1 MQLPTLASGFLA
13 LAALAHAA
21 QLSQITNFGAN
32 PSGAKMY
39 LYVPDKLAANPPI
52 VVAIHYCTGTAQAY
66 FTGTPYARLA
76 DTHGFIV
83 IYPESP
89 YSGGCWD
96 VSSPASL
103 THNGGGNSNAIANMV
118 QWTLSQ
124 PHYAADPSRVF
135 AVGTSSGAMMTNV
148 LAATYP
154 ALFRAGSA
162 YAGVPAGCFSTGTEA
177 GWNSTCANG
186 RSVAT
191 QDAWAATARAMG
203 PAGYAGPR
211 PRMRVS
217 HGSADDVIY
226 PQNFNETLKQWA
238 GVFGYAYGA
247 PREALAGVPRAGW
260 TTHVYGENLVG
271 VYGAGVTHDIPIDGA
286 ADMEWFGITGGGGAV
301 TTTTRVASSTLVTLT
316 TTTRTSSAAAVT
328 TTAPAL
334 GGCAAARWAQ
344 CGGIG
349 FGGCKTCVAPYTCK
363 FSNDWYSQCL

>member
-1 MQLPTLASGFLA
+1 MQLPTLTSGFLA
-13 LAALAHAA
+13 LAALSEAA
-21 QLSQITNFGAN
+21 QLTQISNFGNN
-32 PSGAKMY
+32 PSGARMF
-39 LYVPDKLAANPPI
+39 LYVPDKLAANPPV

-103 THNGGGNSNAIANMV
+103 THNGTGNSNAIATMV
-118 QWTLSQ
+118 RWTLSNPQ
-124 PHYAADPSRVF
+124 YAADASRVF

-154 ALFRAGSA
+154 GLFRAASA

-177 GWNSTCANG
+177 GWNSTCATG
-186 RSVAT
+186 RSIAT
-191 QDAWAATARAMG
+191 PEAWAATARAMG

-211 PRMRVS
+211 PRMRIS
-217 HGSADDVIY
+217 HGSADDIIL
-226 PQNFNETLKQWA
+226 PQNFNETMKQWA
-238 GVFGYAYGA
+238 GVLGHTYGA
-247 PREALAGVPRAGW
+247 PRETLAGVPRAGY
-260 TTHVYGENLVG
+260 TKYVYGDDLVG

-286 ADMEWFGITGGGGAV
+286 ADMEWFGITGGGGGAV
-301 TTTTRVASSTLVTLT
+301 TTTASSTLATV

-328 TTAPAL
+328 TTAPAP

-349 FGGCKTCVAPYTCK
+349 FGGCKTCEAPYTCK